1 MLAICKYVS
10 FSSKYSINKIHKKR
24 KIDRRRGRT
33 CNLLIRSQAPFHW
46 ASRPYCVLRA
56 LIDHIDYTQTYACRS
71 IIINAH
77 PPTGM
82 ALVQNRL
89 DHLTRT
95 PARLHHPPSPSAV
108 YHSCLESS
116 SLPAILLPEQPFE
129 LVYAPLDF
137 LGPVLLAILFL
148 ASFAYPRQL
157 AQRSLFT
164 STSNWRPLSP
174 NTLGI
179 VNAIIYRSLL

>member
-89 DHLTRT
+89 D

-108 YHSCLESS
+108 SIILASS
-116 SLPAILLPEQPFE
+116 PPPYQPFFCQSS
-129 LVYAPLDF
+129 P
-137 LGPVLLAILFL
+137 
-148 ASFAYPRQL
+148 S
-157 AQRSLFT
+157 SLFT
-164 STSNWRPLSP
+164 RHWISWDLCFWPFFFLHLSP
-174 NTLGI
+174 IPDNSRSDPCSRAR
-179 VNAIIYRSLL
+179 AIGGH